1 MSEGIWTGNA
11 RLNQIAARSPDSEAP
26 MSADDDKAWQELIDE
41 AVRLGLLTPV
51 GLNADGKMMYRRTTK
66 QVKDWDLEEP
76 RG

>member
-1 MSEGIWTGNA
+1 
-11 RLNQIAARSPDSEAP
+11 

>member
-26 MSADDDKAWQELIDE
+26 MSADDDKAWRELMDA
-41 AVRLGLLTPV
+41 AVRFGLVTPV

-66 QVKDWDLEEP
+66 QVKDWDVEEP